1 MRPGIRIGGVDIDFL
16 DRHTESFRANLSRH
30 RFHPLS
36 EIDRRERD
44 GEFSGRVRMD
54 QRLARITAE
63 IHADR
68 IVDGRDAASAMVRH
82 DQRLL
87 VPKTEE
93 KRRTPCVDSAGGVT
107 GDGCE
112 LPGDSVAGGIVA
124 AGRS

>member
-1 MRPGIRIGGVDIDFL
+1 MRPGIRIGGVDIDVL
-16 DRHTESFRANLSRH
+16 DRHAESFRAISSRH

-44 GEFSGRVRMD
+44 GEFSGRIGMD
-54 QRLARITAE
+54 QRLARIAAE

-68 IVDGRDAASAMVRH
+68 IIDSRDAASAMLRH

-93 KRRTPCVDSAGGVT
+93 KRRAPCVDPAGGAT

-112 LPGDSVAGGIVA
+112 LPGDGVAGGVVA